1 MSLLW
6 FSKSCVLL
14 LCLLNYYF
22 LGCVWLSKFC
32 FALSTGLQSKIAHR
46 WKGIKRN
53 QWIPELWI
61 LSCAHFQKAEVKK
74 RSLDLYIKDPSRGN
88 VMQVSFLTRCFSTSV
103 HRIPHTSLPN
113 WLQTYVF
120 SAQISP
126 AMISRPSRSLLWLL
140 LLFWTRFRR
149 TRCTMS
155 SNKHIPWKLPFAPS
169 FWTGVYQTV

>member
-1 MSLLW
+1 MFCSLNRFAEW
-6 FSKSCVLL
+6 NCSPMEANQKESVNPGTVNFVLRSL
-14 LCLLNYYF
+14 
-22 LGCVWLSKFC
+22 
-32 FALSTGLQSKIAHR
+32 
-46 WKGIKRN
+46 
-53 QWIPELWI
+53 PE
-61 LSCAHFQKAEVKK
+61 SRSEK

-103 HRIPHTSLPN
+103 HRIPHASLPN

-126 AMISRPSRSLLWLL
+126 AMISQPSRSLLWLV